1 MTMPPLRVTLCLVA
15 LTGTLLADGPGDN
28 QAANVRPIP
37 PPGVEIPAPERD
49 ALTKGAAE
57 LKQLIEDAK
66 KAQAKNPKLADLLP
80 DVEIFHKSV
89 DWALRHNLFNK
100 ATETKAAFEQIA
112 EGKKRAEALQTGD
125 APWTR
130 QKGLV
135 VRAYRSKIDGSVQPY
150 GLIIPESYNG
160 AWSRLD
166 FWIHGRG
173 ETLSELS
180 FVDQRMHQIGQINP
194 PNTLVIHLYGRY
206 CCANKLAGEVDLF
219 EALDHAK
226 KFYSID
232 EDRIVVRG
240 FSMGGAAVWQF
251 ATHFAG
257 LWCAATPGAGFAET
271 PEFLG
276 SFQNE
281 DVRNAPWWQKKLW
294 RVYNATDYAVNLA
307 NCPTIA
313 YSGEIDKQKQAADVM
328 EREMKKEGL
337 ELEHIIGPQTAHKLH
352 PDSLIEIERRLAAIT
367 AKGRERA
374 PSEIHFTTWTL
385 SYNQMKWVTVDGLG
399 EHWKRARVDA
409 TVESDSGIEV
419 KTENVTGLT
428 LEFEAGHAPF
438 SLFKPVTVVI
448 DGSAV
453 KCGKAKSDSSW
464 RAAFVKSGKGWALA
478 ETAAPAAGLVKRHGL
493 QGPVDDAL
501 MDAFLFVTPT
511 GAPLNEAAGKW
522 VTSELAHATR
532 EWQKQFRG
540 DAPQKKDTE
549 VKDEDIAKAN
559 LILWGDPS
567 SNAVLKKIA
576 DKLPVKWTADGIVVG
591 EKKFGAGDHLPI
603 LIYPNPLNPA
613 RYVVLNSSFTYR
625 EYDYLN
631 NARQVPKLPDWA
643 VVSLS
648 VAPDAVNPG
657 KVVEAGFFDEQW
669 QVKKTESKE

>member
-1 MTMPPLRVTLCLVA
+1 MSPLRITLCLA
-15 LTGTLLADGPGDN
+15 SLCTAIIADGPADN
-28 QAANVRPIP
+28 IASNVRPVP
-37 PPGVEIPAPERD
+37 PPGVEIPTAERES
-49 ALTKGAAE
+49 LTKGLAE
-57 LKQLIEDAK
+57 LKQIIDDAK
-66 KAQAKNPKLADLLP
+66 KAQAKNPRLADLLP

-89 DWALRHNLFNK
+89 DWALRYNYFNK
-100 ATETKAAFEQIA
+100 ATETKSAFEQLA
-112 EGKKRAEALQTGD
+112 EGKKRAEALKAGD

-150 GLIIPESYNG
+150 GMVIPESYNG
-160 AWSRLD
+160 APSRLD

-180 FVDQRMHQIGQINP
+180 FVDQRMHTAGQIAP
-194 PNTLVIHLYGRY
+194 ANTLVLHLYGRY

-219 EALDHAK
+219 EALDHAG
-226 KFYSID
+226 KFYTID

-294 RVYNATDYAVNLA
+294 RVYNATDYALNLA

-328 EREMKKEGL
+328 ERELSKEGL
-337 ELEHIIGPQTAHKLH
+337 ELEHIIGPQTAHKIH
-352 PDSLIEIERRLAAIT
+352 PDSLLEIERRLADIT
-367 AKGRERA
+367 ARGRSRA
-374 PSEIHFTTWTL
+374 PRTIYFTTWTL
-385 SYNQMKWVTVDGLG
+385 AYNQMKWLTVDGLG
-399 EHWKRARVDA
+399 EHWQRARVDA
-409 TVESDSGIEV
+409 TVQSDSGIEV
-419 KTENVTGLT
+419 KTQNVTAFT

-453 KCGKAKSDSSW
+453 KCGKSKTDRSW
-464 RAAFVKSGKGWALA
+464 RASFVKSGKAWMP
-478 ETAAPAAGLVKRHGL
+478 AAPVAHRPFVEKRHGL
-493 QGPVDDAL
+493 QGPIDDAF
-501 MDAFLFVTPT
+501 MDAFVFVTPT
-511 GAPLNEAAGKW
+511 GTPLNDATGKW
-522 VTSELAHATR
+522 VTSELARATR
-532 EWQKQFRG
+532 EWQRQFRG

-549 VKDEDIAKAN
+549 VKDEDIAKSN

-576 DKLPVKWTADGIVVG
+576 DKLPVKWTAEGIEVG
-591 EKKFGAGDHLPI
+591 TRKFAAGEHVPI
-603 LIYPNPLNPA
+603 LIYPNPLSLE
-613 RYVVLNSSFTYR
+613 RYVVINSSFTYR

-643 VVSLS
+643 IVNLS

-657 KVVEAGFFDEQW
+657 KVVEAGFFDEKW
-669 QVKKTESKE
+669 QLKKQESKE